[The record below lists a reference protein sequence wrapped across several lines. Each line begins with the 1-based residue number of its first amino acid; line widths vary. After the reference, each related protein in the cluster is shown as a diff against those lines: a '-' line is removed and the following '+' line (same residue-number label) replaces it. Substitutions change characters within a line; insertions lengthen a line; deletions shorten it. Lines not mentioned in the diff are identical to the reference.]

1 MRGRHSGPGL
11 KWQRYLVILYGSS
24 RSLTEVKIRELVFS
38 KVFTKETEIKKL
50 LILEVPTVAQ

>member
-1 MRGRHSGPGL
+1 MRGRHSGSGL

>member
-1 MRGRHSGPGL
+1 M

-24 RSLTEVKIRELVFS
+24 GSLTEVKIRELVLS